1 MKDINVWITYHKDEQ
16 IEQYSLRE
24 DDTFRLFKGN
34 RQDVPGNSINH
45 LNAFYSEAVTLYWV
59 WKNRVASRL
68 VGFCHYRRRFP
79 RVMEVAPGECQV
91 LGYNPR
97 CSVLQQYKTAHNYKD
112 LYAVIDI
119 LNDAYGVGNK
129 YSRYFLE
136 STVFVPYCSFVMHWN
151 DFVRL
156 GDFLFGVLMELDRR
170 NHLDLTPS
178 RYREK
183 AETDFHYDDVDY
195 QQRMMGFIAER
206 IISCYLVTEMNI
218 LCINELRQSS

>member
-1 MKDINVWITYHKDEQ
+1 
-16 IEQYSLRE
+16 
-24 DDTFRLFKGN
+24 
-34 RQDVPGNSINH
+34 
-45 LNAFYSEAVTLYWV
+45 
-59 WKNRVASRL
+59 
-68 VGFCHYRRRFP
+68 
-79 RVMEVAPGECQV
+79 
-91 LGYNPR
+91 
-97 CSVLQQYKTAHNYKD
+97 
-112 LYAVIDI
+112 
-119 LNDAYGVGNK
+119 
-129 YSRYFLE
+129 
-136 STVFVPYCSFVMHWN
+136 MHWN

-183 AETDFHYDDVDY
+183 AETDFRYDDVDY